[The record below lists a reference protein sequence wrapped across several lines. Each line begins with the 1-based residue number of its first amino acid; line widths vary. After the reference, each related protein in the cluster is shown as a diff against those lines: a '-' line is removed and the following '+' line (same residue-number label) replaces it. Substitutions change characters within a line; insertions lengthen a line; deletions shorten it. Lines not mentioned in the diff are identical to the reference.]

1 MALKTAL
8 VVDDSKSAR
17 KMLQKL
23 LIKKSLE
30 TDAVENG
37 EAAIEYLQ
45 GRDSYPDVIFMD
57 HMMPG
62 MNGLETTKKISD
74 TPELN
79 SIPIVMFTSKED
91 PEYMETARSHGASA
105 VLRKPLTPSELDEVI
120 GYINELTEQAK
131 DSGTT
136 AHQEEE
142 QDMQTAA
149 QIPEINYEE
158 IETLSRLA
166 AETAAREAVT
176 DCLPDALSKH
186 IAALK
191 SEIIAELP
199 EAEDTSAMREEI
211 RSIQEQMETL
221 QGRMAAI
228 VETMQAQQS
237 NDVLSDELKQQIDAT
252 AEARAETVSAEVAE
266 KVALTV
272 VEENPTANSESTVQP
287 TGDEYQQL
295 KFMSKAGLAAAIV
308 ALIVAI
314 F

>member
-120 GYINELTEQAK
+120 GYINELTEQVAG
-131 DSGTT
+131 SGIA

-142 QDMQTAA
+142 QDMQTAV

-191 SEIIAELP
+191 SEIIADMP

-237 NDVLSDELKQQIDAT
+237 NDALSDEFKQQVET
-252 AEARAETVSAEVAE
+252 TTEARAETVAAEVAE
-266 KVALTV
+266 KVALTI
-272 VEENPTANSESTVQP
+272 VEDNQTANSESTAQP
-287 TGDEYQQL
+287 TGDEYWQL
-295 KFMSKAGLAAAIV
+295 KFMSKAGFAAAIV

>member
-23 LIKKSLE
+23 LTKKSLE

-45 GRDSYPDVIFMD
+45 GRDTYPDVIFMD

-120 GYINELTEQAK
+120 GYINELTEQVNE
-131 DSGTT
+131 SGIAAT
-136 AHQEEE
+136 QEEE

-166 AETAAREAVT
+166 AETAAREAVA

-186 IAALK
+186 IATLK
-191 SEIIAELP
+191 SELIAEMP
-199 EAEDTSAMREEI
+199 EAEDTSAMREEV
-211 RSIQEQMETL
+211 RNIQEQMETL

-228 VETMQAQQS
+228 VEAMQAQQS
-237 NDVLSDELKQQIDAT
+237 NDVLSDELKQQVDAT
-252 AEARAETVSAEVAE
+252 AEAKAETVSAEVAE
-266 KVALTV
+266 KVALTI
-272 VEENPTANSESTVQP
+272 VEDNPTANSESTAQP

-308 ALIVAI
+308 ALIIAI